1 MDFQIVCWKMKN
13 LKKAY
18 WEQTLDKFV
27 KEYLLPDVETL
38 NGQPDFSSQKEE
50 NTDTDMVRNHAMQLL
65 KYFFLLE
72 DIKNA
77 VKEGN
82 GQRLNQLC
90 KQLLHHFKTDDGH
103 NTYAIEMLIN
113 VE

>member
-1 MDFQIVCWKMKN
+1 M
-13 LKKAY
+13 LK
-18 WEQTLDKFV
+18 
-27 KEYLLPDVETL
+27 LPME
-38 NGQPDFSSQKEE
+38 PDFSSQKEE

-82 GQRLNQLC
+82 GQRLNQLR
-90 KQLLHHFKTDDGH
+90 KQLLHHLKTDDGH
-103 NTYAIEMLIN
+103 NTYAID
-113 VE
+113 